1 MGLGLLLVPVLA
13 GYWLVTRLHY
23 TRHPATRSSGYH
35 VLFQSGLAGV
45 GLFAIAYLI
54 TFAMRYYWPEAGD
67 KWDSFAPAQYSDA
80 VVLSALLGVI
90 LPFAGN
96 LLYGS
101 RKADQAAAAETRL
114 PALLWRNSSR
124 KAARRAAAESG
135 DFIELLIANSID
147 RNQMVELSL
156 RNGKSY
162 IGLALES
169 GIESIGES
177 DISIVPALSGYRDKA
192 TQELHITT
200 EYASVI
206 DKTIQG
212 ATSIASDDFQVV
224 IPMSEIISARTF
236 IPEAYDRFQA
246 SAAGAASYG
255 AGRAEAGAEEAE

>member
-54 TFAMRYYWPEAGD
+54 AFALRYYWPEAGD
-67 KWDSFAPAQYSDA
+67 KWDSLAPAQYSDA

-101 RKADQAAAAETRL
+101 RKAARPAAAETR
-114 PALLWRNSSR
+114 ALASLWRNSSR
-124 KAARRAAAESG
+124 KAARRAAAQSG

-156 RNGKSY
+156 RSGKSY

-177 DISIVPALSGYRDKA
+177 DISIVPTLSGYRDKD
-192 TQELHITT
+192 TQELTITT

-206 DKTIQG
+206 DKTIRG

-224 IPMSEIISARTF
+224 IPMSEIVSARTF
-236 IPEAYDRFQA
+236 IPEAYERFQA
-246 SAAGAASYG
+246 AGEPPHG
-255 AGRAEAGAEEAE
+255 AGGAETGAGKPE